1 MSKLLKTMLG
11 AVALTYC
18 VSAHA
23 KPFTNEDAASW
34 AKNYNFFCGKH
45 DKADCKFEH
54 KIFIKE
60 IQNAFAGD
68 FTAQKNVAYNI
79 DRYRKRDDV
88 PSQIESCAW
97 QTIVVLSNSKY
108 KDDSMERGSLE
119 EVCKR
124 VPGTQAE
131 TLYDA
136 LPTVRERVAEIKGII
151 DAHTVHPIDIEEK
164 GFVVKRDHD
173 QEHAGEG
180 WGTHF

>member
-1 MSKLLKTMLG
+1 MSTLLKTMLG

-45 DKADCKFEH
+45 DKAECESDK
-54 KIFIKE
+54 KTFIKE
-60 IQNAFAGD
+60 IQNAYAGD
-68 FTAQKNVAYNI
+68 FQAQTNVAYDI
-79 DRYRKRDDV
+79 HDYRKRDDV

-119 EVCKR
+119 ERCKR

-151 DAHTVHPIDIEEK
+151 DAHTVHPIDIEEYH
-164 GFVVKRDHD
+164 FVVKRDHD
-173 QEHAGEG
+173 EKHAGDG